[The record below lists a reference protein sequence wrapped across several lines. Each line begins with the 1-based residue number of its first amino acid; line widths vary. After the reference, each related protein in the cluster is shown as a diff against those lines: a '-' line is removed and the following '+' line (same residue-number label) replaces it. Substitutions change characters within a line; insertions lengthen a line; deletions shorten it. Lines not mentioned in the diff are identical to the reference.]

1 MELGAVLIGLTMLVI
16 SVPFVA
22 KPFREARKNKSA
34 KPVVKHVDPD
44 EQRLAVLSALRNLD
58 FDFQVGKVSEED
70 YASLRARLVAEAAQY
85 LPSRCCAQDDKD
97 DEIEALI
104 QARKAAK
111 TKAPACA
118 HCGETLEASIRFCPR
133 CGTAVEA
140 SCPSCGGDIKAGDL
154 FCSLCGTQ
162 LKIRAE
168 AAS

>member
-1 MELGAVLIGLTMLVI
+1 MDLGAVLIGLTMLVI
-16 SVPFVA
+16 SVAFAA
-22 KPFREARKNKSA
+22 KPFQQVRGKKSA
-34 KPVVKHVDPD
+34 IPVKHVDPE
-44 EQRLAVLSALRNLD
+44 EQRLAVLSALRDLD

-70 YASLRARLVAEAAQY
+70 YASLRARLVVEAAQY
-85 LPSRCCAQDDKD
+85 LPSRCCAQDDKN

-104 QARKAAK
+104 QARKASKA
-111 TKAPACA
+111 KAPVCA
-118 HCGETLEASIRFCPR
+118 QCGETLETGIRFCPR

-154 FCSLCGTQ
+154 FCSSCGMQ